1 MMLRPLLLSG
11 GLLLAAA
18 SHAAGDSATPGRDN
32 DFALPAPGTYPLQHI
47 MHAPDGIVLD
57 TDDEPKPLTQFTTGK
72 VTVLSFIYTSCS
84 DAWGCPLAYE
94 VMEGLKKSLDL
105 EAALLPHLRFVS
117 LSFDPEHDTPETMR
131 MYGGSHR
138 ADKAGLPWY
147 FLTTPSPL
155 ALRPLLSGFGQD
167 LSIVVDEEGKSTGS
181 LSHVLKVFLIDRN
194 ASVREIY
201 STSFLV
207 PQVLLND
214 IKTLLIEQGAILN

>member
-1 MMLRPLLLSG
+1 MLRLLLLCSG
-11 GLLLAAA
+11 LYLAAA
-18 SHAAGDSATPGRDN
+18 SPAAGEPGEPGKSPG
-32 DFALPAPGTYPLQHI
+32 FELPPAGTYPLEHI
-47 MHAPDGIVLD
+47 MPAPDGMVLD
-57 TDDEPKPLTQFTTGK
+57 TDDEPKPLAQFTTGK
-72 VTVLSFIYTSCS
+72 VTVLSFMYTSCS

-94 VMEGLKKSLDL
+94 VMEGLKKSLDR

-131 MYGGSHR
+131 LYGGSHR
-138 ADKAGLPWY
+138 ADKDGLPWY
-147 FLTTPSPL
+147 FLTTPSPM
-155 ALRPLLSGFGQD
+155 ALRPLLNGFGQD
-167 LSIVVDEEGKSTGS
+167 LSIVVDEDGKSTGS

-214 IKTLLIEQGAILN
+214 IKTLLIEQGVIPN